1 MVDILPHWNWEIHK
15 SYQQVVDKYE
25 DILVGVYSNALS
37 VEVLQW
43 RIPERKD
50 LPGKRS
56 HLVED
61 RIVAAGKPAKIGLR
75 SERSQL
81 DAYGQDLLYLYFG
94 FLDQDENWVPS
105 VFNQLHFYI
114 EELTWIMG
122 VDNDRQASS
131 ERYQAQKIVTLKA
144 RPSMAENL
152 FWFRV

>member
-15 SYQQVVDKYE
+15 SYQQVVDKYG

-81 DAYGQDLLYLYFG
+81 GAYGQDLLYLYLIF
-94 FLDQDENWVPS
+94 
-105 VFNQLHFYI
+105 
-114 EELTWIMG
+114 ELRWELGAKCI
-122 VDNDRQASS
+122 
-131 ERYQAQKIVTLKA
+131 
-144 RPSMAENL
+144 
-152 FWFRV
+152 

>member
-1 MVDILPHWNWEIHK
+1 M
-15 SYQQVVDKYE
+15 DKYGE
-25 DILVGVYSNALS
+25 ILVGVYSNALS

-61 RIVAAGKPAKIGLR
+61 RIVAAGKPAKIALR

-105 VFNQLHFYI
+105 IFNQLHF
-114 EELTWIMG
+114 
-122 VDNDRQASS
+122 
-131 ERYQAQKIVTLKA
+131 
-144 RPSMAENL
+144 
-152 FWFRV
+152 

>member
-1 MVDILPHWNWEIHK
+1 MVGILPHWNWEIHK
-15 SYQQVVDKYE
+15 SYQQVVDKYG

-37 VEVLQW
+37 VEVFQW

-61 RIVAAGKPAKIGLR
+61 RVVAAGKPVKIGLR

-105 VFNQLHFYI
+105 VFNQLHF
-114 EELTWIMG
+114 
-122 VDNDRQASS
+122 
-131 ERYQAQKIVTLKA
+131 
-144 RPSMAENL
+144 
-152 FWFRV
+152 

>member
-1 MVDILPHWNWEIHK
+1 M
-15 SYQQVVDKYE
+15 DKYG

-61 RIVAAGKPAKIGLR
+61 RVVAAGKAGKIGLR

-81 DAYGQDLLYLYFG
+81 AAYGQDLLYLYFG

-105 VFNQLHFYI
+105 VFNQLHF
-114 EELTWIMG
+114 
-122 VDNDRQASS
+122 
-131 ERYQAQKIVTLKA
+131 
-144 RPSMAENL
+144 
-152 FWFRV
+152 

>member
-1 MVDILPHWNWEIHK
+1 M
-15 SYQQVVDKYE
+15 DKYG

-61 RIVAAGKPAKIGLR
+61 RVVAAGKAGKIGLR

-81 DAYGQDLLYLYFG
+81 AAYGQDLLYLYFG
-94 FLDQDENWVPS
+94 FLDQDENWMPS
-105 VFNQLHFYI
+105 VFNQLHF
-114 EELTWIMG
+114 
-122 VDNDRQASS
+122 
-131 ERYQAQKIVTLKA
+131 
-144 RPSMAENL
+144 
-152 FWFRV
+152 

>member
-1 MVDILPHWNWEIHK
+1 M
-15 SYQQVVDKYE
+15 DKYG

-75 SERSQL
+75 SEKSQL
-81 DAYGQDLLYLYFG
+81 ATYGQDLLYLYFG

-105 VFNQLHFYI
+105 VFNQLHF
-114 EELTWIMG
+114 
-122 VDNDRQASS
+122 
-131 ERYQAQKIVTLKA
+131 
-144 RPSMAENL
+144 
-152 FWFRV
+152 

>member
-1 MVDILPHWNWEIHK
+1 MVHILPHWNWEIHK
-15 SYQQVVDKYE
+15 SYQQVVDKYG

-37 VEVLQW
+37 VEVFQW

-81 DAYGQDLLYLYFG
+81 DAYGQDLLYLYLIFWTKMG
-94 FLDQDENWVPS
+94 TGYQVYLISFIFRLTNLLGLWV
-105 VFNQLHFYI
+105 
-114 EELTWIMG
+114 
-122 VDNDRQASS
+122 
-131 ERYQAQKIVTLKA
+131 
-144 RPSMAENL
+144 
-152 FWFRV
+152 